1 MPETFALFQ
10 GFTDATGLAFWLP
23 LAAAAAIGFSV
34 AMYVLMDGFDLGV
47 GILFPGAAKPEWR
60 DAMMVSVAPVWDGN
74 ETWLVLGGG
83 GLLALFPLAY
93 ATLLPAYYLPIT
105 VMLLALILRGVAFEF
120 RFKTEAHKP
129 FWSAAFHGGSVVATV
144 SQGIVLG
151 AFAEGRAT
159 LEGAGIWSWLS
170 PFSLFVG
177 VALLAGYGLL
187 GATWIVKKTEGELQA
202 WARGVAQRLVVVVAL
217 AMVIVSVWMP
227 LTAAAVAERWFAW
240 PNIALLAPVPLAAGG
255 LCVAIFVGL
264 RRGGE
269 DVPFYGSFALFLTG
283 YAGLA
288 VSLFPYLVPGR
299 YDIWEAAAGP
309 ASLSFALV
317 GVGVMIPI
325 ILGYTFYNYHVFRG
339 KVRLEDVERYH

>member
-1 MPETFALFQ
+1 MMES
-10 GFTDATGLAFWLP
+10 FTDATGWALWLP
-23 LAAAAAIGFSV
+23 LAAAAVIGFAV

-47 GILFPGAAKPEWR
+47 GILFPGAARPEWR

-93 ATLLPAYYLPIT
+93 ATLLPAFYLPLT
-105 VMLLALILRGVAFEF
+105 AMLLALILRGVAFEF

-129 FWSAAFHGGSVVATV
+129 FWSASFHIGSVLATLC
-144 SQGIVLG
+144 QGIVLG

-159 LEGAGIWSWLS
+159 LEGAGHWAWLT

-177 VALLAGYGLL
+177 LALLAGYGLL
-187 GATWIVKKTEGELQA
+187 GATWIVKKTEGDLQD
-202 WARGVAQRLVVVVAL
+202 WARGVAERLVAVVAL
-217 AMVIVSVWMP
+217 AMVIVSIWMP
-227 LTAAAVAERWFAW
+227 LVAPEVAARWFAW
-240 PNIALLAPVPLAAGG
+240 PNVLLLAPVPLLAAG

-269 DVPFYGSFALFLTG
+269 DLPFYGSFALFLTG

-288 VSLFPYLVPGR
+288 VSLFPALVPGR
-299 YDIWEAAAGP
+299 YDIWQAAAGP
-309 ASLSFALV
+309 KSLSFAMV
-317 GVGVMIPI
+317 GVVVMVPV
-325 ILGYTFYNYHVFRG
+325 ILGYTLYNYHVFRG
-339 KVRLEDVERYH
+339 KVRAEDVDAYH